1 MEKNRMPL
9 LDRKCQGCGHQEVD
23 LLERPIG
30 DPSIICPE
38 CGQASFAQL
47 PSAGS
52 FHIDGGDACRALD
65 FWDRENSNC
74 DGVYGKSYTKLD
86 LRDKKMGKHVEY
98 SK

>member
-1 MEKNRMPL
+1 MPL
-9 LDRKCQGCGHQEVD
+9 LDRKCQGCGYQEVD

-52 FHIDGGDACRALD
+52 FHIDGGTCKAMDW
-65 FWDRENSNC
+65 WDGENDKCQGS
-74 DGVYGKSYTKLD
+74 YGNSYTKLD
-86 LRDKKMGKHVEY
+86 LRDRKMASHPVY